1 MSFWGGFV
9 EGFATELGKGV
20 DKAVDTDAEIV
31 KDTVKI
37 GVNKYLENEQEIKT
51 EKKTIR
57 DELDMLRALK
67 FSLPKA
73 ASIIRAGQTANVIK
87 LTNKY
92 TGADPNDL
100 WDGTTKFAEEKGLTV
115 NDILDKLVKTPAF
128 DAGNL
133 KVEQPQGSLLSALG
147 LGTDVSSRIKKGIAT
162 RVGDTGA
169 TTTTRDDIAVMPGGL
184 TATGKGLI
192 STSSDNIDQTILKLS
207 KKKIAGTIEPGEETL
222 LKEITDLKYGKTAL
236 DKINVSPF
244 FGGGAKQTSIP
255 IDMNLLNRLHK
266 KAISNDP
273 DAKDAQQKIDK
284 IIDQIKNQPGG
295 QNLAQAIVDTL
306 KNTK

>member
-9 EGFATELGKGV
+9 TGFAKTAKDIIDKDVERTNELV
-20 DKAVDTDAEIV
+20 D
-31 KDTVKI
+31 DTVKI
-37 GVNKYLENEQEIKT
+37 GVNKYLENEEEIKA

-57 DELDMLRALK
+57 DELDTLRALK

-115 NDILDKLVKTPAF
+115 NDILDKLVKTPKF

-133 KVEQPQGSLLSALG
+133 KVEQPEGSLLSALG
-147 LGTDVSSRIKKGIAT
+147 LGTDMSKDIKEGIAT
-162 RVGDTGA
+162 RVGGTGT
-169 TTTTRDDIAVMPGGL
+169 TTTTRDDIAIMPGGL

-207 KKKIAGTIEPGEETL
+207 KKKIAGTITPGEETL

-295 QNLAQAIVDTL
+295 KNLAQAIVDTL

>member
-9 EGFATELGKGV
+9 EGFATELKKGV

-67 FSLPKA
+67 FSLRKG

-87 LTNKY
+87 LTNRY

-115 NDILDKLVKTPAF
+115 NDVLNKLVKTPKF
-128 DAGNL
+128 EVGNL
-133 KVEQPQGSLLSALG
+133 KVQQPKEGLLSALG
-147 LGTDVSSRIKKGIAT
+147 LQRDISEDIREGIAT
-162 RVGDTGA
+162 RVVDTGA
-169 TTTTRDDIAVMPGGL
+169 TTTTRDDVSIMPGGL
-184 TATGKGLI
+184 TATGKGLV

-207 KKKIAGTIEPGEETL
+207 KKKIAGTIEPGEEIL

-284 IIDQIKNQPGG
+284 IIDQIKNSPGG
-295 QNLAQAIVDTL
+295 QNLAQAVVDTL
-306 KNTK
+306 KKTK

>member
-9 EGFATELGKGV
+9 EGFATEVGKAIDKDVERTNELV
-20 DKAVDTDAEIV
+20 D
-31 KDTVKI
+31 DTVKI
-37 GVNKYLENEQEIKT
+37 GVNKYLENEEEIKA

-57 DELDMLRALK
+57 DELDTLRALK

-115 NDILDKLVKTPAF
+115 NDILDKLVKTPKF

-133 KVEQPQGSLLSALG
+133 KVQQPEGSLLSALG
-147 LGTDVSSRIKKGIAT
+147 LGTDMSKDIKEGIAT
-162 RVGDTGA
+162 RVGGTGT
-169 TTTTRDDIAVMPGGL
+169 TTTTRDDIAIMPGGL

-207 KKKIAGTIEPGEETL
+207 KKKIAGTITPGEETL

-295 QNLAQAIVDTL
+295 KNLAQAIVDTL

>member
-9 EGFATELGKGV
+9 QGFAESVGEAIDKDVERTNKLV
-20 DKAVDTDAEIV
+20 D
-31 KDTVKI
+31 DTVKI
-37 GVNKYLENEQEIKT
+37 GVNKYLENEEEIKA

-57 DELDMLRALK
+57 DELDTLRALK

-115 NDILDKLVKTPAF
+115 NDILDKLVKTPKF

-133 KVEQPQGSLLSALG
+133 KVQQPEGSLLSALG
-147 LGTDVSSRIKKGIAT
+147 LGTDMSKDIKEGIAT
-162 RVGDTGA
+162 RVGGTGT
-169 TTTTRDDIAVMPGGL
+169 TTTTRDDIAIMPGGL

-207 KKKIAGTIEPGEETL
+207 KKKIAGTITPGEETL

-295 QNLAQAIVDTL
+295 KNLAQAIVDTL

>member
-9 EGFATELGKGV
+9 TGFAKTAKDIIDKDVERTNELV
-20 DKAVDTDAEIV
+20 D
-31 KDTVKI
+31 DTVKI
-37 GVNKYLENEQEIKT
+37 GVNKYLENEEEIKA

-57 DELDMLRALK
+57 DELDTLRALK

-115 NDILDKLVKTPAF
+115 NDILDKLVKTPKF

-133 KVEQPQGSLLSALG
+133 KVQQPEGSLLSALG
-147 LGTDVSSRIKKGIAT
+147 LGTDMSKDIKEGIAT
-162 RVGDTGA
+162 RVGGTGT
-169 TTTTRDDIAVMPGGL
+169 TTTTRDDIAIMPGGL

-207 KKKIAGTIEPGEETL
+207 KRKIAGTITPGEETL

-284 IIDQIKNQPGG
+284 IIDQIKNSPGG
-295 QNLAQAIVDTL
+295 QNLAQAVVDTL
-306 KNTK
+306 KKTK

>member
-9 EGFATELGKGV
+9 TGFAKTAKDIIDKDVERTNELV
-20 DKAVDTDAEIV
+20 D
-31 KDTVKI
+31 DTVKI
-37 GVNKYLENEQEIKT
+37 GVNKYLENEEEIKA

-57 DELDMLRALK
+57 DELDTLRALK

-115 NDILDKLVKTPAF
+115 NDILDKLVKTPKF

-133 KVEQPQGSLLSALG
+133 KVQQPEGSLLSALG
-147 LGTDVSSRIKKGIAT
+147 LGTDMSKDIKEGIAT
-162 RVGDTGA
+162 RVGGTGT
-169 TTTTRDDIAVMPGGL
+169 TTTTRDDIAIMPGGL

-207 KKKIAGTIEPGEETL
+207 KKKIAGTITPGEETL

-295 QNLAQAIVDTL
+295 KNLAQAIVDTL

>member
-9 EGFATELGKGV
+9 ESFATELGKGI
-20 DKAVDTDAEIV
+20 DKEVDTDTELV

-57 DELDMLRALK
+57 DELDTLRALK

-87 LTNKY
+87 LTNRY

-115 NDILDKLVKTPAF
+115 NDVLDKLVKTPKF
-128 DAGNL
+128 EVGNL
-133 KVEQPQGSLLSALG
+133 KVQRPKEGLLSALG
-147 LGTDVSSRIKKGIAT
+147 LQRDISEDIREGIAT
-162 RVGDTGA
+162 RVGGTDA
-169 TTTTRDDIAVMPGGL
+169 TTTTRDDVAIMPGGL

-192 STSSDNIDQTILKLS
+192 STSSDNIDQTILKLT
-207 KKKIAGTIEPGEETL
+207 KKKIDGTITPGEEKL
-222 LKEITDLKYGKTAL
+222 LSTVADLKYGTTAL
-236 DKINVSPF
+236 GKINIPGVISGEPQ
-244 FGGGAKQTSIP
+244 QTQIP
-255 IDMNLLNRLHK
+255 IDMNLMNKLYK
-266 KAISNDP
+266 KGLSQDP
-273 DAKDAQQKIDK
+273 DAKDAQRQLNK
-284 IIDQIKNQPGG
+284 IIKGIRNQPGG
-295 QNLAQAIVDTL
+295 KNLANAILDTL
-306 KNTK
+306 EKTK

>member
-1 MSFWGGFV
+1 M
-9 EGFATELGKGV
+9 
-20 DKAVDTDAEIV
+20 
-31 KDTVKI
+31 
-37 GVNKYLENEQEIKT
+37 
-51 EKKTIR
+51 
-57 DELDMLRALK
+57 K

-92 TGADPNDL
+92 SGADPNDL

-115 NDILDKLVKTPAF
+115 NDILDKLVKTPKF
-128 DAGNL
+128 EVGNL
-133 KVEQPQGSLLSALG
+133 KVQQPQGSLLSALG
-147 LGTDVSSRIKKGIAT
+147 LGTDVSSRIQKGIAT

-244 FGGGAKQTSIP
+244 FGGAKQTNIP
-255 IDMNLLNRLHK
+255 IDMNLMNRLYK
-266 KAISNDP
+266 KGLSQDP
-273 DAKDAQQKIDK
+273 NAKDAQRQLDK
-284 IIDQIKNQPGG
+284 IIKGIRNQPGG
-295 QNLAQAIVDTL
+295 KALANAILDTL
-306 KNTK
+306 EKTK